1 MTTVSDILAVLH
13 RMAPP
18 KLAES
23 WDSIGLQIGDPAAEV
38 RNVLVA
44 LDPLESVITEACSRN
59 SDLLVTHHP
68 LLFKPASVIDF
79 STPLGRI
86 LRQASMH
93 RLAVCCAHTNLD
105 KAVGGTNDVLASVLG
120 LEQLQVM
127 VDPEAEQRFKVVVFV
142 PETHENAFLDAVL
155 ASGIGGRIG
164 SYRGCSFRVRGKGTF
179 EPLDSARPFVGSIG
193 QRSEVEEVRIEI
205 VVDATHLAD
214 LLSVMRM
221 HHPYE
226 TMAYDVYPLQAEVS
240 GAGMGRVGRLPVE
253 MPLETFAR
261 QLQDRMQLKGLHVV
275 GDPQMPVRRVAVCT
289 GSGSSLVR
297 RFLRLDAD
305 VFVSG
310 DLHYHDARDA
320 EHAGKG
326 LIDIGHFASEH
337 LIVPDLARRL
347 GEALADRGIRVEAC
361 MIEKDPFRWIGAEPA

>member
-1 MTTVSDILAVLH
+1 MTTVADILAVLH

-38 RNVLVA
+38 QKILVA

-59 SDLLVTHHP
+59 FDLLLTHHP
-68 LLFKPASVIDF
+68 LLFKPASVIDL
-79 STPLGRI
+79 STLLGRI
-86 LRQASMH
+86 LRQVSMH

-105 KAVGGTNDVLASVLG
+105 KAIGGTNDVLAAVLG
-120 LEQLQVM
+120 LEHLQVM
-127 VDPEAEQRFKVVVFV
+127 VDPEEEPQFKVVVFV

-155 ASGIGGRIG
+155 SSGIGGRIG

-193 QRSEVEEVRIEI
+193 QRNEVEEVRIEI
-205 VVDATHLAD
+205 LVDGTHLAD
-214 LLSVMRM
+214 LVSVMRL

-226 TMAYDVYPLQAEVS
+226 TMAYDCYPLQAEAS
-240 GAGMGRVGRLPVE
+240 GAGMGRAGRLPVE
-253 MPLETFAR
+253 MSLETLAR
-261 QLQDRMQLKGLHVV
+261 LLQDRMQLKGLQVV
-275 GDPQMPVRRVAVCT
+275 GDPRMPVRRVAVCT

-297 RFLRLDAD
+297 RFLRSDAD

-320 EHAGKG
+320 EQAGKG

-337 LIVPDLARRL
+337 LIVPHLTHRL
-347 GEALADRGIRVEAC
+347 GEALADRGVQVEAC
-361 MIEKDPFRWIGAEPA
+361 TLEKDPFWWMAAQPA

>member
-1 MTTVSDILAVLH
+1 MTTVADILAVLH

-18 KLAES
+18 ELAES

-38 RNVLVA
+38 QQILVA

-59 SDLLVTHHP
+59 ADLLVTHHP
-68 LLFKPASVIDF
+68 LLFKPVSTIDF
-79 STPLGRI
+79 STPLGRMI
-86 LRQASMH
+86 RQASIH

-105 KAVGGTNDVLASVLG
+105 KAVGGTNDCLARMLG
-120 LEQLQVM
+120 LEHLQVM
-127 VDPEAEQRFKVVVFV
+127 VDPEMEQRFKVVVFV

-155 ASGIGGRIG
+155 TTGAGRIG

-179 EPLDSARPFVGSIG
+179 EPLDSARPFVGAIG
-193 QRSEVEEVRIEI
+193 QRNEVDEVRIEI
-205 VVDATHLAD
+205 VVESTHLTD
-214 LLSVMRM
+214 LLSVMRA

-226 TMAYDVYPLQAEVS
+226 TMAYDVYPLRAEAS
-240 GAGMGRVGRLPVE
+240 GAGMGRVGRLPLE
-253 MPLETFAR
+253 MTLENFAR
-261 QLQDRMQLKGLHVV
+261 WVRDRIQLKGLHVV
-275 GDPQMPVRRVAVCT
+275 GDPQMAVRRVAVCT

-297 RFLRLDAD
+297 RFLRSDAD

-320 EHAGKG
+320 EQAGKG

-337 LIVPDLARRL
+337 LVVSDLARRL
-347 GEALADRGIRVEAC
+347 GEALADRGIRVDAC
-361 MIEKDPFRWIGAEPA
+361 TIEEDPFRWMSAGPA